1 MPSSLARLRNR
12 WVVGPVRDQLGVAV
26 VLGVLHLAEVRTV
39 EQFLEADDLSTF
51 GLGVVGGLFVFLDH
65 RLLRPCP
72 VGLEKRCTHDVRHGA
87 IVM

>member
-1 MPSSLARLRNR
+1 
-12 WVVGPVRDQLGVAV
+12 
-26 VLGVLHLAEVRTV
+26 LHLAEVRTV

-51 GLGVVGGLFVFLDH
+51 GLGVVSGLFVFLDH

-72 VGLEKRCTHDVRHGA
+72 VGLEKRCTHDVRHGV